1 MKRTHSLAQAH
12 GLRRASPTRDDNGG
26 DPVVRRED
34 VATTRTQKRAPTGW
48 FAASLPLS
56 ILAALAVIACGGK
69 HEEAHDDNHDDRA
82 RPHEH
87 EGSNAASHADGD
99 RADNIV
105 RIAREMIRDLRVTTT
120 KAEARAAG
128 ERVSVLAELV
138 VNQDAYA
145 EVASPSTARVTRVLV
160 RAGDEVTA
168 NQPLVELS
176 SGDMTKARAEVSAAD
191 ARLVLAR
198 TALERKEALL
208 AERLIPEREVTDA
221 RAAVTEAEAART
233 VAGGGLAQF
242 AGAQGSSGLVLRA
255 PVAGT
260 VIDRNVVIG
269 QLADPSKTL
278 FRIGDLSKLWLIAHV
293 FERDAVRVRVGAT
306 GTATF
311 AALPGKTV
319 EGTIGW
325 IGREVETASRTVPV
339 RLEIP
344 NADGVLRP
352 GMSASVSL
360 PVGDI
365 GGAGGGQ
372 IVAVPIA
379 AVQRVADKW
388 VVFVPRGPGE
398 FEAKAIGRGRDLG
411 GEVEIFGGLAAGDV
425 VVVDGAFLL
434 KAELVKA
441 SGEGGHDHEH

>member
-1 MKRTHSLAQAH
+1 
-12 GLRRASPTRDDNGG
+12 
-26 DPVVRRED
+26 
-34 VATTRTQKRAPTGW
+34 
-48 FAASLPLS
+48 
-56 ILAALAVIACGGK
+56 
-69 HEEAHDDNHDDRA
+69 
-82 RPHEH
+82 
-87 EGSNAASHADGD
+87 
-99 RADNIV
+99 V
-105 RIAREMIRDLRVTTT
+105 RIAPGMIRDLRVTTT

-160 RAGDEVTA
+160 KAGDEVKA
-168 NQPLVELS
+168 NQPLVELA
-176 SGDMTKARAEVSAAD
+176 SGDITRARAEVQAAD

-198 TALERKEALL
+198 KALARKEALL
-208 AERLIPEREVTDA
+208 AERLIPEREVVDA
-221 RAAVTEAEAART
+221 RAAVSEAEAART
-233 VAGGGLAQF
+233 VAAGGMSAF
-242 AGAQGSSGLVLRA
+242 AGTQGGSGLVLRA

-260 VIDRNVVIG
+260 VIDRDVVIG

-278 FRIGDLSKLWLIAHV
+278 FRIGDLSKLWLVAHV
-293 FERDAVRVRVGAT
+293 FERDAVRVRIGAT

-339 RLEIP
+339 RLEVP
-344 NADGVLRP
+344 NPDGVLRP

-360 PVGDI
+360 PVGEV
-365 GGAGGGQ
+365 GGNAGGQ

-388 VVFVPRGPGE
+388 VVFVPRKPGE
-398 FEAKAIGRGRDLG
+398 FEAKPIGRGRDLG
-411 GEVEIFGGLAAGDV
+411 GEVEILGGLAAGDE

-441 SGEGGHDHEH
+441 RGEGGHDHAH